1 MFLYGF
7 YALLN
12 TGFQCF
18 EFRVLRILCH
28 HFPIFLFSV
37 YTLKFSSK
45 YDFKTVKLVPKQCSF
60 KHLTKPHIDGKA
72 THKLML

>member
-37 YTLKFSSK
+37 YTLKVSSK

-72 THKLML
+72 TRKLML